1 MNNYVT
7 TKYIYIQYDLNTKSF
22 AKWLKKNNI
31 RIGFTS
37 KNFYDGY
44 KTKFKENDS
53 LRQIYNDLQNMAWGI
68 MTVHASYKSATMY
81 SGLMAWYSG
90 FGINQH
96 KYVISEDDW
105 LCESKSSNHAE
116 AGKKIC
122 KLEEVVIKDGKF
134 CFPSLVHNNKVTK
147 LVGYNYRRKTID
159 DKIAQL
165 IMISVSRPAT
175 IIIRKHKGNYVVI
188 IEKNIYKENKMIDLM
203 KKLKEKYKLYRYSWD
218 MSLLNVTET
227 NLCFDMLQ
235 SVLTE

>member
-1 MNNYVT
+1 
-7 TKYIYIQYDLNTKSF
+7 
-22 AKWLKKNNI
+22 
-31 RIGFTS
+31 
-37 KNFYDGY
+37 
-44 KTKFKENDS
+44 
-53 LRQIYNDLQNMAWGI
+53 
-68 MTVHASYKSATMY
+68 
-81 SGLMAWYSG
+81 
-90 FGINQH
+90 
-96 KYVISEDDW
+96 
-105 LCESKSSNHAE
+105 
-116 AGKKIC
+116 
-122 KLEEVVIKDGKF
+122 VIKDGKF